1 MNAGTEHPAPRR
13 FSDIAGSNRA
23 RLEAISDGLFAVGM
37 TLLVLGLAV
46 PMVKDVSSESDLW
59 RALGNL
65 FPSVVTYFMSFLTL
79 GIFWVGQQAQLTKVE
94 RPNRGFTWMHLIFL
108 MAVTLVPFSTQLLAR
123 FHWSRLALI
132 VYWLNIAVMGVM
144 LLVSLEYGLR
154 TNVFPEDHRRTV
166 ALFFRR
172 RIIGAQSL
180 YLVAMLLSF
189 VDTHLSIAAF
199 VAIQLNFVIAP
210 PIPFLRDI

>member
-1 MNAGTEHPAPRR
+1 MRYND
-13 FSDIAGSNRA
+13 FAGSNRA
-23 RLEAISDGLFAVGM
+23 RLEAISDGIFAVGM

-46 PMVKDVSSESDLW
+46 PAVKDVSSESDLS

-65 FPSVVTYFMSFLTL
+65 FPSIVTYFMSFLTL
-79 GIFWVGQQAQLTKVE
+79 GIFWVGQQTQLSKVD
-94 RPNRGFTWMHLIFL
+94 RANRGYTWIHLIFL
-108 MAVTLVPFSTQLLAR
+108 MTVTLVPFSTQLLAR

-132 VYWLNIAVMGVM
+132 VYWLNIAVMGIV
-144 LLVSLEYGLR
+144 LLIGLEYGLR
-154 TNVFPEDHRRTV
+154 SGVFPEDHRKTV
-166 ALFFRR
+166 ARFFRR
-172 RIIGAQSL
+172 RVLGAQSL
-180 YLVAMLLSF
+180 YLVAMLLCF

>member
-1 MNAGTEHPAPRR
+1 MNVAHPAPRSYNE
-13 FSDIAGSNRA
+13 FAGSNRA
-23 RLEAISDGLFAVGM
+23 RLEAISDGIFAVGM

-46 PMVKDVSSESDLW
+46 PTVTDVSSESDLW

-79 GIFWVGQQAQLTKVE
+79 GIFWVGQQTQLSKVE
-94 RPNRGFTWMHLIFL
+94 RPNRTYTWMHLIFL
-108 MAVTLVPFSTQLLAR
+108 MTVTLVPFSTQLLAR

-132 VYWLNIAVMGVM
+132 VYWLNILVMGIV
-144 LLVSLEYGLR
+144 LLVALEYGLR
-154 TNVFPEDHRRTV
+154 KGVFPEDHRGVV
-166 ALFFRR
+166 ASFFRR
-172 RIIGAQSL
+172 RVIGAQTL
-180 YLVAMLLSF
+180 YIVAMLLCF